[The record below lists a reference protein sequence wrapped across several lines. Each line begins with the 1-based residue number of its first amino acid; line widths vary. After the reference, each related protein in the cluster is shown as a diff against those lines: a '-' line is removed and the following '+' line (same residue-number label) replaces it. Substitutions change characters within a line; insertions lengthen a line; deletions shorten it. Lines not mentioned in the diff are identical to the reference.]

1 MLNGKIGHSDAKND
15 SGSEVM
21 SAVETKSPGTFTRG
35 VREKFSDEK
44 ATKLMGIDTWRTDIV
59 NNWIMDAV
67 CRIYSIYKTIS
78 T

>member
-44 ATKLMGIDTWRTDIV
+44 ATKLMGIDTWMSLQDPSLIHGEP
-59 NNWIMDAV
+59 I
-67 CRIYSIYKTIS
+67 
-78 T
+78 